1 MGDKKAVKIQQSNT
15 WVLPALFILL
25 LVVVIVMGYLVS
37 VQNPGNL
44 FQKPS
49 LEFVSVEP
57 GASVTVAAANFPPR
71 QMLEARIDEGTA
83 LGENGIVVG
92 LTMPG
97 DSGNVIATFTIPD
110 ELSMETELVI
120 RLENEDGYYAY
131 QQYDNR

>member
-15 WVLPALFILL
+15 WVLPVLFILL
-25 LVVVIVMGYLVS
+25 LVVIIVVGYLVS

-49 LEFVSVEP
+49 LDVVSVEP
-57 GASVTVAAANFPPR
+57 GASVTVAAANFPAR

-97 DSGNVIATFTIPD
+97 DSGNVIATFPIPD

>member
-49 LEFVSVEP
+49 LDVVSVEP

-83 LGENGIVVG
+83 RGENGIVVG

-97 DSGNVIATFTIPD
+97 DSGNMIAIFTIPD